1 MIVTEWS
8 DTGFLEVNCLHIMS
22 CLKTT
27 YEENCDNIEEKCNRV
42 QLQIEDILDGISGH
56 MG

>member
-27 YEENCDNIEEKCNRV
+27 YEENCDNIGEKCNKV